1 MSSISDKAKK
11 WLKTFFGWGGLS
23 GATAYTIHGDLQSAG
38 LIALIIGIA
47 AVIDTAYLDP

>member
-1 MSSISDKAKK
+1 MPILAEKAKK

-38 LIALIIGIA
+38 LIALIIGVA
-47 AVIDTAYLDP
+47 AVVDVIYLDP